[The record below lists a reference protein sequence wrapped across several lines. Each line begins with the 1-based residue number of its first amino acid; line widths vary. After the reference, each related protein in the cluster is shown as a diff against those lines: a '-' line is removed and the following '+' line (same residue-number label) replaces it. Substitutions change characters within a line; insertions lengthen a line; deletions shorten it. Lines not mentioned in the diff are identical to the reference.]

1 VAEEE
6 EEEVKVRV
14 RFDVTA
20 THEEKFESRDRRPA
34 RKYLS
39 VG

>member
-1 VAEEE
+1 MIISDERSRRIE

-20 THEEKFESRDRRPA
+20 THKEEF
-34 RKYLS
+34 
-39 VG
+39 

>member
-1 VAEEE
+1 MIISDERSRRIEE

-20 THEEKFESRDRRPA
+20 THKEEF
-34 RKYLS
+34 
-39 VG
+39 